1 MNERVLVVDDNPD
14 SIAIIRSILE
24 AFGFSVQAAESG
36 AEALEILKGEPPNVV
51 LLDVMMPEMSGLEVL
66 EHIKGNPRM
75 KKLPVILVTAK
86 TQDEDVLVGYQY
98 GADYYITK
106 PCTSKQLLY
115 GVGLVLGRADL
126 TQDGEE
132 EESGGNGNGNLV
144 P

>member
-1 MNERVLVVDDNPD
+1 MKDSILVVDDNPD
-14 SIAIIRSILE
+14 SITIIRTILE
-24 AFGFSVQAAESG
+24 ANGFKVETAENG
-36 AEALEILKGEPPNVV
+36 REALDKLKAETPQVV

-66 EHIKGNPRM
+66 ERIKGNPTTA
-75 KKLPVILVTAK
+75 KLPVILVTAK

-126 TQDGEE
+126 TEE
-132 EESGGNGNGNLV
+132 NEEGAGDQEDV
-144 P
+144 IEE